1 MIFYIMVHEHFK
13 TKKPMQVGEII
24 YITET
29 DDVKIVNGIKK
40 QNSITKGYFERKF
53 TERIR
58 TEEKSVHC
66 VPLLVTPS
74 EDDFFSVIQQ
84 KFNEVLDIFKN
95 ENFENFKENFVELLQ
110 ICNPTRKFTVG
121 CIEIKEIFANYDF
134 EKSLKSEKFNIQN
147 FVVDYINLFYNH
159 TIEIYH
165 KNEIVKR
172 VHEEEIILKK
182 HIKQLTDTKITYQY
196 EIFCFISLILTFL
209 IYKTIHFFAP
219 GISLPHPIKEGL
231 KVFIYEK
238 TAPKNAKEVE
248 IKIIEQSTPEREIY
262 VENTPL
268 EISIITNQY
277 IKKKRNYDQVIN
289 ANTSIVNFLKQYDL
303 QLITGR
309 ERTVI
314 LSLTDFIGY
323 KVSDTKIASIVN
335 AMKEKQKEE
344 NQIENEA
351 EEFILN

>member
-1 MIFYIMVHEHFK
+1 
-13 TKKPMQVGEII
+13 MQVGELI
-24 YITET
+24 YIPET
-29 DDVKIVNGIKK
+29 NDVKIVTGIKK

-58 TEEKSVHC
+58 TDEKSVHC

-74 EDDFFSVIQQ
+74 EDDYFSVIQQ
-84 KFNEVLDIFKN
+84 KFNETLDIFRN
-95 ENFENFKENFVELLQ
+95 ENFEKFKENFVELLQ
-110 ICNPTRKFTVG
+110 ICNPNRKFTVG

-134 EKSLKSEKFNIQN
+134 EKSLKSETFNIQN
-147 FVVDYINLFYNH
+147 FVIDYINLFYNH
-159 TIEIYH
+159 TIEVYH

-182 HIKQLTDTKITYQY
+182 HVRQLTDTKITYQY

-219 GISLPHPIKEGL
+219 GLALPHPIKEGL

-238 TAPKNAKEVE
+238 TAPKNASEVE
-248 IKIIEQSTPEREIY
+248 IKIIEQSTPEREVF

-277 IKKKRNYDQVIN
+277 IRKKRNYDQIIN

-303 QLITGR
+303 SLITGR
-309 ERTVI
+309 ERTVL
-314 LSLTDFIGY
+314 LSLTDFLGY
-323 KVSDTKIASIVN
+323 KVSDTKVSGIVK
-335 AMKEKQKEE
+335 AMKEKDKEE
-344 NQIENEA
+344 ELQEEENINFYE
-351 EEFILN
+351 